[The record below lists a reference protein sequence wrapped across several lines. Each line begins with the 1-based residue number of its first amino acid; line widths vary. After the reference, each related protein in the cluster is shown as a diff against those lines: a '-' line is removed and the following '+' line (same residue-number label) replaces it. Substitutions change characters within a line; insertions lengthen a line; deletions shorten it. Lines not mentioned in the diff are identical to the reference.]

1 MPFMDNMRTTKELES
16 NPAFQRVL
24 QLIEERNLTWG
35 AVADIL
41 DEHTIL
47 LEDVLT
53 DD

>member
-1 MPFMDNMRTTKELES
+1 MPFLDNMNSHRELES

-24 QLIEERNLTWG
+24 QLIEERNLTWD

-47 LEDVLT
+47 LEDVVT